1 MEVENKYKKSVKTVI
16 SNNFLGHENLS
27 TPSREENKYIL
38 LFVYFEVKNFTCKI
52 FSGDWY
58 DM

>member
-16 SNNFLGHENLS
+16 SNNFLGQENLS

-38 LFVYFEVKNFTCKI
+38 LFVYFEVKNFTCKK
-52 FSGDWY
+52 FTVKY
-58 DM
+58 F